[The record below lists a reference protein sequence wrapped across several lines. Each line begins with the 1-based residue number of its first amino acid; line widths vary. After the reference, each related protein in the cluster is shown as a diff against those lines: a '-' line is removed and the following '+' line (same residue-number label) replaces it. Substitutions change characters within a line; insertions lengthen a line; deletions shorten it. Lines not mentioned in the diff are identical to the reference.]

1 MSSLSYD
8 YQQYEINEEVKMK
21 LENSKEVDLM
31 RDFKDPVQQKGALSK
46 TSRDNDSAFVSLEKL
61 KERIISRSIKDTT
74 LLYRK
79 VYRLEK
85 GKKNVIISAL
95 REDNPMFGQTDLNSQ
110 DPPSKKKMRKPMNKE
125 KHMIKLVI
133 FENKRIE
140 PAIVPGGDLSAR
152 SLSRMSGDGQP

>member
-1 MSSLSYD
+1 MFDRGVCQRTDQEYSLKAGFQHSLAIVKQMSSLSYD

-31 RDFKDPVQQKGALSK
+31 RDFKDPVQQKGSLSK

-95 REDNPMFGQTDLNSQ
+95 REDNPMFGQTDLNS
-110 DPPSKKKMRKPMNKE
+110 
-125 KHMIKLVI
+125 
-133 FENKRIE
+133 
-140 PAIVPGGDLSAR
+140 
-152 SLSRMSGDGQP
+152 

>member
-1 MSSLSYD
+1 
-8 YQQYEINEEVKMK
+8 MK

-95 REDNPMFGQTDLNSQ
+95 REDNPMFGQTDLNS
-110 DPPSKKKMRKPMNKE
+110 
-125 KHMIKLVI
+125 
-133 FENKRIE
+133 
-140 PAIVPGGDLSAR
+140 
-152 SLSRMSGDGQP
+152 